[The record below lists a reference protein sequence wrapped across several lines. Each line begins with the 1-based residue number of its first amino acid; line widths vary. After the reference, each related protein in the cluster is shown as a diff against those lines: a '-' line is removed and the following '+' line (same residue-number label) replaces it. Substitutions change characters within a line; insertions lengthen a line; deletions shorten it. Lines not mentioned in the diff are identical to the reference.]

1 MYKRDQHYNE
11 KISTENLYKELDTHY
26 NGETDL
32 VRNLMSYAITDE
44 LIETRHELS
53 CANEE
58 LWCLNDWPE
67 GEGFGSSDRS
77 EYLRRIKETVA
88 FERKFLQAEN
98 ELVQINKLEES
109 PLNDRDEEYGFSH
122 SDRTHEIRN
131 IIETTDFERKFL
143 QAETELVTINRLEK
157 SPKNDTVRAYMKMND
172 KLKEGMVA

>member
-1 MYKRDQHYNE
+1 MTTSRKVNVYATSSTVDAITSHVIMNYNKGVENMYKRDQHYNE

-32 VRNLMSYAITDE
+32 VRNLMSISITE
-44 LIETRHELS
+44 GLVETRHELG

-58 LWCLNDWPE
+58 LWSLNDWPE
-67 GEGFGSSDRS
+67 EEGFGSSDRS

-88 FERKFLQAEN
+88 FERSFLQAEN

-109 PLNDRDEEYGFSH
+109 P
-122 SDRTHEIRN
+122 
-131 IIETTDFERKFL
+131 
-143 QAETELVTINRLEK
+143 
-157 SPKNDTVRAYMKMND
+157 KNDTVRAYMRMNQ

>member
-32 VRNLMSYAITDE
+32 VRNLMSMSITE
-44 LIETRHELS
+44 GIVETRHELS

-58 LWCLNDWPE
+58 LWSLNDWPE
-67 GEGFGSSDRS
+67 GEGFGSSDRA

-109 PLNDRDEEYGFSH
+109 P
-122 SDRTHEIRN
+122 
-131 IIETTDFERKFL
+131 
-143 QAETELVTINRLEK
+143 
-157 SPKNDTVRAYMKMND
+157 KNDTVRAYMRMND
-172 KLKEGMVA
+172 KIAEGMVA